1 LRTQGTTAER
11 VLIDAAARSRTISQ
25 EVLRRVQQAPL
36 EARIYT
42 DDLAV
47 DLQRGWVRMR
57 RERL

>member
-47 DLQRGWVRMR
+47 DLQRG
-57 RERL
+57 